1 MGGVFLVE
9 LMFSWPGLGFY
20 AMRSIS
26 LIDFPAIMGVAI
38 LMTTIYAI
46 FNFIADLLYGYA
58 GSPDFHRRGRAL
70 GMSAEAEGKCW
81 RDLHASLPR
90 SSMYIA
96 ACGRMPCA
104 A

>member
-1 MGGVFLVE
+1 MALLLGAMMGGVFLVE

-46 FNFIADLLYGYA
+46 FNFIADLLYGLLDPRI
-58 GSPDFHRRGRAL
+58 SV
-70 GMSAEAEGKCW
+70 EGGG
-81 RDLHASLPR
+81 HGP
-90 SSMYIA
+90 
-96 ACGRMPCA
+96 
-104 A
+104 